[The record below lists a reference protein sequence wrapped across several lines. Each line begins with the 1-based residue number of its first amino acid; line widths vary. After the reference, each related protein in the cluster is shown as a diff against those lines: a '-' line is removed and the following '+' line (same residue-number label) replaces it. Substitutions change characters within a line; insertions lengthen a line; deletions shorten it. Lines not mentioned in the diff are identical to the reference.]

1 MLVEVRVLDQLSGE
15 GGSLFSK
22 YPLWTPSFLPILKVI
37 VKPYAAEKFWVKLLI
52 MILWSVGF
60 KSALAMLLAEYQNF
74 WVLF

>member
-22 YPLWTPSFLPILKVI
+22 YPLWAPSFLPILKVI